1 MSSLLGEAAQERARM
16 KTRSNLRRLTKLAAG
31 NHPIGAPGA
40 LLMMLEARAP
50 WEAAAL
56 ALATP
61 WLDRLPSGD
70 GHPVLVFPGLAASDI
85 STALLRSFLRR
96 RGHWTHAWK
105 QGFNLGPRQ
114 GVLQACR
121 ERLQRLADRHGR
133 QVSLVGW
140 SLGGVYARE
149 FAKEMPDLVRC
160 VVTLGSPFAGH
171 PRHTN
176 AWRIYELMSGQ
187 KVRDDPRLHQQLR
200 VAPPVPTTSIFSRT
214 DGVVAWHCSVND
226 VLPHTENIEIAASH
240 VGMGMNPLAMY
251 VLADRLRQDP
261 QNWQRFDASGAR
273 GWFFK
278 HAEPPAA

>member
-1 MSSLLGEAAQERARM
+1 MRTLPKLPGL
-16 KTRSNLRRLTKLAAG
+16 TRPGAED
-31 NHPIGAPGA
+31 HPGAAPGA
-40 LLMMLEARAP
+40 LLMLLEARAP

-61 WLDRLPSGD
+61 WLDRLPAGD
-70 GHPVLVFPGLAASDI
+70 GHPVLVFPGLATSDF
-85 STALLRSFLRR
+85 STAPLRAFLRR

-105 QGFNLGPRQ
+105 QGFNFGPRK
-114 GVLQACR
+114 GVVEACR

-149 FAKEMPDLVRC
+149 LAKETPDLVRC
-160 VVTLGSPFAGH
+160 VITLGAPFAGH

-187 KVRDDPRLHQQLR
+187 KVRDVPLLRKQLR

-240 VGMGMNPLAMY
+240 VGMGMNPLALY

-261 QNWQRFDASGAR
+261 LNWRRFDASGAR

-278 HAEPPAA
+278 HAAPSAA